1 MTARNSDVRQK
12 LYEEYEDSLFRLIMN
27 DAAEK
32 EGKLLIEKQ
41 AASSGGAANKPS
53 EETVKKFEQKLAAYR
68 KKSSAPKRKRIFHS
82 IINKAA
88 IFFLVLILTFSTAM
102 VTAQAFRVKV
112 MNFLIDIQPEYTSF
126 QIKDNTSGSSGEK
139 LTVNWTNTYLPTYI
153 PKGYEV
159 DSLTYTEPLK
169 EITYRN
175 QKDKNM
181 LIDFSENDSSNNV
194 EIDTENASVL
204 KTVFVNGH
212 KGTLVVKDSQTT
224 VTWEMDQH
232 IFVVCT
238 EESMEETLK
247 IAQNVKFIK

>member
-1 MTARNSDVRQK
+1 MANQNTDTREK
-12 LYEEYEDSLFRLIMN
+12 LYEEYEDSLFRLVMHS
-27 DAAEK
+27 ASEK
-32 EGKLLIEKQ
+32 EGKLLLEEKATLQ
-41 AASSGGAANKPS
+41 GDSSNKPS
-53 EETVKKFEQKLAAYR
+53 AETIKRFEQKLASYR
-68 KKSSAPKRKRIFHS
+68 KKSNAQKRKRISLS
-82 IINKAA
+82 IVNKAA
-88 IFFLVLILTFSTAM
+88 VFFLVLILTFSTAM
-102 VTAQAFRVKV
+102 ITAQAFRVKV

-126 QIKDNTSGSSGEK
+126 QIKNNTSGSSGEK
-139 LTVNWTNTYLPTYI
+139 LTVNWTNTYLPTYV
-153 PKGYEV
+153 PEGYEV

-175 QKDKNM
+175 QRNKSS

-224 VTWEMDQH
+224 VAWKMDQH

>member
-1 MTARNSDVRQK
+1 MANQDTDTREK
-12 LYEEYEDSLFRLIMN
+12 LYEEYEDSLFRLVMHS
-27 DAAEK
+27 AAEK
-32 EGKLLIEKQ
+32 EGKLLLDEQ
-41 AASSGGAANKPS
+41 SALSNDAANKPPA
-53 EETVKKFEQKLAAYR
+53 EAVKKFEQRLASYR
-68 KKSSAPKRKRIFHS
+68 KKNNTQKRTRFFHS
-82 IINKAA
+82 FVNKAA
-88 IFFLVLILTFSTAM
+88 IFFLVLIAAFSTAM

-112 MNFLIDIQPEYTSF
+112 MNLLIDIQPEYTSF
-126 QIKDNTSGSSGEK
+126 QIKDNAAGSSGEK

-153 PKGYEV
+153 PAGYEV

-169 EITYRN
+169 EITYRD
-175 QKDKNM
+175 QKDKNL

-224 VTWEMDQH
+224 VAWEMDQH
-232 IFVVCT
+232 IFIVCT

>member
-1 MTARNSDVRQK
+1 
-12 LYEEYEDSLFRLIMN
+12 
-27 DAAEK
+27 
-32 EGKLLIEKQ
+32 
-41 AASSGGAANKPS
+41 
-53 EETVKKFEQKLAAYR
+53 
-68 KKSSAPKRKRIFHS
+68 
-82 IINKAA
+82 
-88 IFFLVLILTFSTAM
+88 
-102 VTAQAFRVKV
+102 
-112 MNFLIDIQPEYTSF
+112 MNFLIDIQSEYTSF
-126 QIKDNTSGSSGEK
+126 QIKDNVAGSNGEK

-153 PKGYEV
+153 PVGYEV

-175 QKDKNM
+175 QKNKNL

-224 VTWEMDQH
+224 VAWEMDQH

>member
-1 MTARNSDVRQK
+1 MANQNTDTREI
-12 LYEEYEDSLFRLIMN
+12 LYEEYEDSLFRLVMHS
-27 DAAEK
+27 ASEK
-32 EGKLLIEKQ
+32 EGKLLLEEKSALQ
-41 AASSGGAANKPS
+41 VNTSNKPS
-53 EETVKKFEQKLAAYR
+53 AETIKRFEQKLASYR
-68 KKSSAPKRKRIFHS
+68 KKSNTQKKTRFFHS
-82 IINKAA
+82 FVNKAA
-88 IFFLVLILTFSTAM
+88 IFFLVLIVTFSTAM
-102 VTAQAFRVKV
+102 ATAQAFRVKV

-126 QIKDNTSGSSGEK
+126 QIKDKAPGSSSEK

-153 PKGYEV
+153 PVGYEV

-175 QKDKNM
+175 QKDKNL

-224 VTWEMDQH
+224 VTWEMNQH